1 MPKRVRMS
9 PDDRREVIIK
19 AAIALTR
26 EADGCLDSWS
36 RQDVANKCMPPTSPE
51 TVKHY
56 FLMPDLRAAVRAL
69 LDK

>member
-1 MPKRVRMS
+1 MPKRGRMS
-9 PDDRREVIIK
+9 PEGRREVILR
-19 AAIALTR
+19 AAVSLTR
-26 EADGCLDSWS
+26 EADGCIDSWS
-36 RQDVANKCMPPTSPE
+36 RQDVASKCVPPTSLE